1 MADNKKKNF
10 SCPKSTE
17 LQKKLFNYFF
27 QICVYKYQA
36 KSSEEQSRQQNAES
50 LSADA
55 TKPVNTS
62 RLKQLTDK
70 FLKQDNEAEEKEV
83 EKGEKFRQ
91 VLEKLDQLMKMDQE
105 KNEMV
110 DNNQSFDV

>member
-1 MADNKKKNF
+1 M
-10 SCPKSTE
+10 
-17 LQKKLFNYFF
+17 
-27 QICVYKYQA
+27 YKYQA
-36 KSSEEQSRQQNAES
+36 KTSEEQSRQETAES

-70 FLKQDNEAEEKEV
+70 FLQQNTPNNEGEEKDV

-110 DNNQSFDV
+110 DTNQNFDV